1 MRSGFCVTD
10 SALNAPDRAQLLR
23 YLGGAGLC
31 ALANNVVLIVAA
43 ARGVSNLPAV
53 IMAWLT
59 GGTIGYLWHHS
70 VTFRTAARWRGY
82 FQMMAGSAIGI
93 PLAWGAIALL
103 RGPLGLPMWAAAIVA
118 TVAMALY
125 NYLNARLAITRR
137 FMVCRRRPPA

>member
-1 MRSGFCVTD
+1 MTD
-10 SALNAPDRAQLLR
+10 SALDAPDRAQLLR

-70 VTFRTAARWRGY
+70 GSCAR
-82 FQMMAGSAIGI
+82 
-93 PLAWGAIALL
+93 
-103 RGPLGLPMWAAAIVA
+103 
-118 TVAMALY
+118 
-125 NYLNARLAITRR
+125 
-137 FMVCRRRPPA
+137 CRRKIVDRGRRRCVFGLSVAHIDPDDCDCA